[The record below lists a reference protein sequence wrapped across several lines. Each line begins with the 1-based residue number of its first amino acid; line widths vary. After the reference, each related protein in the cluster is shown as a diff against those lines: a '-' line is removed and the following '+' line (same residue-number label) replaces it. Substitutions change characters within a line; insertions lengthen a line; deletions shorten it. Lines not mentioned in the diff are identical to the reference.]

1 MIITDALNGHTVED
15 VRRNQ
20 DGSVTLYTDHGRTLT
35 LHVEDGRITVKPPKL
50 ILPDARPIE
59 ELPSERMRL
68 REAFQGFMVSHATY
82 DDFGAINFV
91 CEPHTTT
98 VSAEKKREGVFLI
111 TPGTV
116 AHREVRVT
124 HHNGLI
130 DELPPVSA
138 IVALESLGVFGES
151 M

>member
-1 MIITDALNGHTVED
+1 MIITDTLNGHTVED

-20 DGSVTLYTDHGRTLT
+20 DGSVTLYTDHGRVLT
-35 LHVEDGRITVKPPKL
+35 LHVDGGRIVVKPPKL

-68 REAFQGFMVSHATY
+68 REAFQGFMVSHVTF
-82 DDFGAINFV
+82 DDHGFLNVV
-91 CEPHTTT
+91 CDPHGSYTLT
-98 VSAEKKREGVFLI
+98 RG
-111 TPGTV
+111 
-116 AHREVRVT
+116 HREVRIT

-138 IVALESLGVFGES
+138 VIALESLSVFGELTQG
-151 M
+151 

>member
-35 LHVEDGRITVKPPKL
+35 LHVDGGRIVVKPPKL
-50 ILPDARPIE
+50 LLPDARPIE
-59 ELPSERMRL
+59 EMPSERMRL
-68 REAFQGFMVSHATY
+68 REAFLGFMVSHVTFDEQGFLNVVCAPH
-82 DDFGAINFV
+82 DRGSFV
-91 CEPHTTT
+91 R
-98 VSAEKKREGVFLI
+98 RECGNMTL
-111 TPGTV
+111 TRG
-116 AHREVRVT
+116 HREVRIT

-138 IVALESLGVFGES
+138 IIALESLSVFGES